1 MKEKILAAVVTAML
15 AIALPQPVEAVSCPM
30 CPPSSQLTP
39 KELDILWDS
48 WVTSLSDSYGRTLDL
63 LDSNKPKESAK
74 EFRNG
79 FVKTIKKLYS
89 EASENY
95 PARFSKGRDWSGWA
109 RNLYILTR
117 KCENALRETNTDEA
131 RTRLASLRE
140 HFYKLHE
147 ETDTSKSSDLIYA
160 FRKAARKDKPSI
172 DELKPLRDAL
182 EKAKP
187 SMKAK
192 AEQEAFREAGMRWA
206 GRIDSILQDGVI
218 EPSELEP
225 LRTATETF
233 YRSFGL
239 QFE

>member
-1 MKEKILAAVVTAML
+1 MKEKILALVAAML
-15 AIALPQPVEAVSCPM
+15 TIALPQPVKATSCPM
-30 CPPSSQLTP
+30 CIPPSQLTA
-39 KELDILWDS
+39 KELDKLWDS

-63 LDSNKPKESAK
+63 LESNKSKEAAK
-74 EFRNG
+74 EFCNG

-89 EASENY
+89 EAAENY
-95 PARFSKGRDWSGWA
+95 PARFSKGRDWGSWT

-147 ETDTSKSSDLIYA
+147 ETGTSKSSDFIYA
-160 FRKAARKDKPSI
+160 FRKAAWKDKPSI
-172 DELKPLRDAL
+172 DELKALRDAL

-187 SMKAK
+187 SNKASADEETFRK
-192 AEQEAFREAGMRWA
+192 ARAQWA
-206 GRIDSILQDGVI
+206 GRIDPILEDGVI